1 VGALARSGRVEVRLA
16 GIGGQGIVLAG
27 HILALGAFYDG
38 KWVICTQAYSARVRG
53 APVEADVIIADRR
66 VPFPFVRRPDIL
78 VALAEPAF
86 RFLELLAEGSLVLT
100 DTSLAQHVKGI
111 RARRLV
117 LPIFEKA
124 REVGSPALA
133 NMVALGALVALTGLV
148 KPESMEKAISES
160 VRPDFLEM
168 DLRAFRAG
176 LELAGT

>member
-1 VGALARSGRVEVRLA
+1 MGALAGRGRVEVRLA

-38 KWVICTQAYSARVRG
+38 RWVICTQAYSARVRG

-86 RFLELLAEGSLVLT
+86 RFLELLAEGALVLT
-100 DTSLAQHVKGI
+100 DASLAQHVEGVRTRK
-111 RARRLV
+111 LV

-133 NMVALGALVALTGLV
+133 NMVALGALVASTGLV

-160 VRPDFLEM
+160 VRPDFLEA

-176 LELAGT
+176 LELVGA